1 MPSNN
6 KLLLYLDYLLPNQQ
20 RPQLIE
26 GSIDLVH
33 NMLKSYQLRSLTQI
47 YSKLSDKIEAELN
60 KAAPKKKQEI
70 FT

>member
-6 KLLLYLDYLLPNQQ
+6 KLSLYLENLLPNQQ

-33 NMLKSYQLRSLTQI
+33 NMLKSYQLRSLAQL
-47 YSKLSDKIEAELN
+47 YSKLSDRIE
-60 KAAPKKKQEI
+60 
-70 FT
+70 T